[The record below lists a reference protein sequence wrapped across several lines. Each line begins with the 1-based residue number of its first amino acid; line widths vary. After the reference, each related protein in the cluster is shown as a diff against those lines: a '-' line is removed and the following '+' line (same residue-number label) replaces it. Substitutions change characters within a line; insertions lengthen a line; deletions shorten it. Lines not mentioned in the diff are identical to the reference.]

1 MRTPWF
7 NIGNLAIGGTV
18 NSTSSIPL
26 VRARTFSITLRMT
39 FDAAADTDATV
50 YAYYSPDG
58 NNWDTINFA
67 TWAITFGVSATVQR
81 TVIIDPPEHG
91 YLRIAIYNSSQAQAI
106 SRISAWYT
114 IQSWDSV
121 SAVVDTV
128 KYMRELERE
137 KQEETGQLVT

>member
-114 IQSWDSV
+114 IQSWESV
-121 SAVVDTV
+121 EAIEGL
-128 KYMRELERE
+128 YPYELKGRKERR
-137 KQEETGQLVT
+137 EETGQLVI

>member
-7 NIGNLAIGGTV
+7 NKGYLGIGKTI
-18 NSTSSIPL
+18 NSDSSIPL
-26 VRARTFSITLRMT
+26 VRARTVSITTRMT
-39 FDAAADTDATV
+39 FDAAADTDVTV

-67 TWAITFGVSATVQR
+67 TWAVTFGVSATVQR

-91 YLRIAIYNSSQAQAI
+91 YLRIALYNGSQAQTI

-114 IQSWDSV
+114 IQSWEGV
-121 SAVVDTV
+121 EAVEGHYPYEI
-128 KYMRELERE
+128 KGKKERR
-137 KQEETGQLVT
+137 EETGQLVI